1 MAESDSQPAAADTEL
16 QTFDPSALEARES
29 DFRGFWRDAWRRFR
43 KRRLSMV
50 GLGFVLLLAL
60 IAIFSPAIVGTKPVV
75 VSYKGSLYF
84 PALGYFKES
93 WENPVFIRD
102 DILDNYPNR
111 LKEEDPDSWAIW
123 PLVYQDPY
131 RRVRSGEWKDRPGN
145 PNGAEG
151 GPSGLNLFGT
161 TDTGKD
167 VFANMIHGTQIALL
181 VGFVSTGI
189 AAVIGMVVGATAG
202 YFGGW
207 IDMLLSRIIEV
218 VMCVPALILIL
229 ALVAILEE
237 PSIWQIMMV
246 IGGTG
251 WTRIARLTRAEF
263 LKLKQLEYVSAARA
277 LGVGKMRIMFRHILP
292 NALAPVMVP
301 ITFGIAS
308 AILVESTLS
317 FLGLGAAPPN
327 PSWGGLLNEGRTNLA
342 MWWLVLFPGLAI
354 FLTVLAYNLIG
365 EGVQEAT
372 DPRLQAPT

>member
-1 MAESDSQPAAADTEL
+1 MSGPTQKPFDPAESQHAGPE
-16 QTFDPSALEARES
+16 
-29 DFRGFWRDAWRRFR
+29 FRGFWRDAWRRFR
-43 KRRLSMV
+43 KRRLSMLA
-50 GLGFVLLLAL
+50 LGFVVLLAFV
-60 IAIFSPAIVGTKPVV
+60 AILSPAIVGTKPITCT
-75 VSYKGSLYF
+75 YQGKTYY
-84 PALGYFKES
+84 PAMGYYVES

-102 DILDNYPNR
+102 EIIDNYPTK
-111 LKEEDPDSWAIW
+111 LKALDPDSTAVW
-123 PLVYQDPY
+123 PLIYQDPY
-131 RRVRSGEWKDRPGN
+131 RRVRDGEWQDRSGN
-145 PNGAEG
+145 RTGADGSPN
-151 GPSGLNLFGT
+151 SVNLFGT
-161 TDTGKD
+161 TETGKD
-167 VFANMIHGTQIALL
+167 VFARMVHGTQIALL

-189 AAVIGMVVGATAG
+189 AAAIGVAVGAIAG

-207 IDMLLSRIIEV
+207 IDMLLSRVIEV

-277 LGVGKMRIMFRHILP
+277 LGVGKFRIMFRHILP

-301 ITFGIAS
+301 VTFGIAA
-308 AILVESTLS
+308 AILIESTLS
-317 FLGLGAAPPN
+317 FLGLGAPPPN
-327 PSWGGLLNEGRTNLA
+327 PSWGGLLNEGRANLS

-354 FLTVLAYNLIG
+354 FFTVLAYNLIG

-372 DPRLQAPT
+372 DPRLHTPD